1 MEQESK
7 KEGKLLATYEQVLV
21 QVARNYTRLIAE
33 ARADLH
39 VNKDLESYSR
49 KMRKAGKIIIQL
61 PRLLSR
67 TNLEGK
73 KLPAA
78 EILSLQ
84 RYAAET
90 KEVLENKN
98 IALLPLVLIPRGFY
112 KEMNLNNLEEIIEKN
127 YPKR

>member
-1 MEQESK
+1 MESDNK
-7 KEGKLLATYEQVLV
+7 KGGACLTTYERTLRQ
-21 QVARNYTRLIAE
+21 ASKNYARLIDE
-33 ARADLH
+33 ARVDLH
-39 VNKDLESYSR
+39 TNHDLESFSR
-49 KMRKAGKIIIQL
+49 KMREAGKIIIQL
-61 PRLLSR
+61 PKLLSR
-67 TNLEGK
+67 ANLEGK

-84 RYAAET
+84 RYAAEA